1 MRFAEIIG
9 QDEVKTRLRMA
20 FEEGRI
26 AHALMFLGPEGS
38 GNLALALAFAQYVSC
53 EHRTETDSCG
63 QCSNCRGFA
72 NHQYPDLYYTFPFF
86 NVGDKATTCQDWM
99 KDWREF
105 LQRSHYGGLDEWRD
119 SITKDNKQ
127 LHISVY
133 EAANIIHQLSLKS
146 FSGRHKF
153 QLIWMAEF
161 LKPDT
166 ANKLLKIVEEPP
178 EKTIFLFVA
187 SSTENLLQTI
197 LSRVQVIHIPRIQ
210 DQEIRARLVQLG
222 ATEARSAEI
231 AHFAHGD
238 WNKATRLLAA
248 ENPDENFSIQFQ
260 TWMRNCYKKDVI
272 ALVKW
277 ADMMHAHS
285 REDQK
290 HFIQYAMDQIRQN
303 LILNYTGD
311 AIVRMNQGEKAFA
324 DKFAPYINDL
334 NAEDLMDELN
344 AAYRDIS
351 QNVYSKL
358 VFTDLSMKVHYMLV
372 RK

>member
-9 QDEVKTRLRMA
+9 QDDVKLRLRSA
-20 FEEGRI
+20 YQEGRI
-26 AHALMFLGPEGS
+26 AHALMFLGPEGN
-38 GNLALALAFAQYVSC
+38 GNLALAIAFAQYVSC
-53 EHRTETDSCG
+53 ENRTESDSCG
-63 QCSNCRGFA
+63 LCTNCKSFSSL
-72 NHQYPDLYYTFPFF
+72 QFPDMYFTFPFF
-86 NVGDKATTCQDWM
+86 NVGEKSTTCQDWM

-105 LQRSHYGGLDEWRD
+105 LQHSQYGALDEWRD

-127 LHISVY
+127 LHISVF

-146 FSGRHKF
+146 FRGGYKF
-153 QLIWMAEF
+153 QVIWMAEF

-178 EKTIFLFVA
+178 DKTIFLFVA
-187 SSTENLLQTI
+187 SSIENLLQTI
-197 LSRVQVIHIPRIQ
+197 LSRVQVIYVPRIG
-210 DQEIRARLVQLG
+210 DQEIKDRLKQLG
-222 ATEARSAEI
+222 APDQKANEI

-238 WNKATRLLAA
+238 WNKALRLLAA
-248 ENPDENFSIQFQ
+248 KDSDENFSNLFQ
-260 TWMRNCYKKDVI
+260 SWMRHCYKKDVI

-277 ADMMHAHS
+277 ADAMHGLS

-324 DKFAPYINDL
+324 DKFAPFINDL
-334 NAEDLMDELN
+334 NAEDLMAELN
-344 AAYRDIS
+344 SAYRDIG